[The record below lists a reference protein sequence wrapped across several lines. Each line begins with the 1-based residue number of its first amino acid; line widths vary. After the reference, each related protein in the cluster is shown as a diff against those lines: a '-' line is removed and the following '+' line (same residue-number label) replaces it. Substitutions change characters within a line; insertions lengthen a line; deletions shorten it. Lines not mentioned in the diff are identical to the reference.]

1 MSLKAV
7 GTDTEALA
15 DDLFSAGFDEG
26 LSNEI
31 TQPEGDAK
39 TDPEPEQK
47 TDPEPEQKTDPEPEQ
62 KTDPEPEQ
70 NADPSV
76 DIKALVAEAIAATKV
91 EPAKVEPVKEEPVA
105 AIVRTPEEIAAE
117 EQYRKD
123 WPEHAAREDRL
134 KKELEDVKT
143 LLTTTVEALKGQIA
157 PVIESTNL
165 SAEEKHYN
173 TIYTA
178 HADAEKIYPDVVKW
192 IETQPKFLQ
201 PQYTKVLA
209 DGSAI
214 EIVELFSTFKTATG
228 ASIQTSDP
236 TKAAEDVK
244 KQETAARLKRME
256 VTDTVRTSVT
266 SEDDPDDFDAAFEAE
281 AKKLKIAA

>member
-26 LSNEI
+26 LSNET

-39 TDPEPEQK
+39 ADPDPEPK
-47 TDPEPEQKTDPEPEQ
+47 TDLEPEPKADLEPEPKADLE
-62 KTDPEPEQ
+62 PEPK
-70 NADPSV
+70 ADPPV

-91 EPAKVEPVKEEPVA
+91 EPAKEEPAA
-105 AIVRTPEEIAAE
+105 AIVQTPEEIEAE
-117 EQYRKD
+117 AQYRKD

-143 LLTTTVEALKGQIA
+143 LLTTTVAALKGQIA
-157 PVIESTNL
+157 PVIESANL

-209 DGSAI
+209 DGSAT

-228 ASIQTSDP
+228 TQAPDP
-236 TKAAEDVK
+236 TKAADDAK

-266 SEDDPDDFDAAFEAE
+266 SEDDPDDFDAAFEAA
-281 AKKLKIAA
+281 AKQVKIAA

>member
-47 TDPEPEQKTDPEPEQ
+47 TDPEPEQ
-62 KTDPEPEQ
+62 
-70 NADPSV
+70 NADPPV
-76 DIKALVAEAIAATKV
+76 DIKALVAEAIAAT
-91 EPAKVEPVKEEPVA
+91 KVEPVKEEPVA

-157 PVIESTNL
+157 PVIESANL

-228 ASIQTSDP
+228 ASIQTPDP